1 MGRLA
6 WLRVTIIMLIA
17 NFNFADLVSTRA
29 LRSDSGFEVTPS
41 RPKQDPRKICRVV
54 PRSPRETRT
63 LWAGLVH
70 TLSSPGLVR
79 AGLEQHKSGLTNK
92 QRDSAQLPESGANTQ
107 NLTK

>member
-54 PRSPRETRT
+54 PRSPRETKLDPNKT
-63 LWAGLVH
+63 GV
-70 TLSSPGLVR
+70 
-79 AGLEQHKSGLTNK
+79 EQTNK
-92 QRDSAQLPESGANTQ
+92 ESKVYLLDLFLFSTVP
-107 NLTK
+107 